1 MQAELPTLA
10 ASLSVFS
17 EVLGGIDHRIYYTC
31 VQDQSNWTCA
41 KGQWVPSD
49 SSKAKPY
56 KKEHIC
62 AFQVSGQTSAECNA
76 NADKAFL
83 KKFPGHT
90 VVPTIDFYSSP
101 PTADTTRSGQA

>member
-10 ASLSVFS
+10 ASLSIFS
-17 EVLGGIDHRIYYTC
+17 EVLSGIDHRIYYTC
-31 VQDQSNWTCA
+31 VQDKTTWQCA

-49 SSKAKPY
+49 PTKAKPY

-62 AFQVSGQTSAECNA
+62 AFQVSGQTSEEYNQ

-90 VVPTIDFYSSP
+90 VAPTIDFYSSP
-101 PTADTTRSGQA
+101 TTADTAHSGPA